1 MEQLV
6 SYAACPE
13 KTTSGTFQTKCRE
26 SIKPSDHLSICF
38 DSQIDG
44 QDKGIVLGASER
56 SEEEKIIV

>member
-13 KTTSGTFQTKCRE
+13 KTTSAIFQTKNSE
-26 SIKPSDHLSICF
+26 GIKSPGHLSICF

-44 QDKGIVLGASER
+44 QDKGIVLGA
-56 SEEEKIIV
+56 